1 MMNTN
6 KKTPK
11 LRFKGFTDDWEQRK
25 LNDFGIATGGTSIE
39 SEFVDGGTYKVINI
53 GSYSEESVYND
64 QGLRVNKTDK
74 TKSRI
79 LNKYD
84 LTMIL
89 NDKTAS
95 GNIIGRVLLI
105 DQDNTY
111 VYNQRTE
118 RIEVDTKDFLPMFLY
133 HMLNAP
139 EQRKYIVK
147 ASQGNTQI
155 YVNWSTISN
164 IDYMIPQLLLEQEK
178 IANLF
183 SLINKDITLHQR
195 KLEKLKLNKS
205 ALLQKLFPQKGCTIP
220 DVRFKGFTDAWEQRK
235 LGDVAIITGGGT
247 PSTNVPEYW
256 NGDID
261 WYSPVEIGKNRYV
274 SKSTRKITKLGLEK
288 SSAKLLPIGTVLF
301 TSRAGIG
308 NTAIL
313 QAEGCT
319 NQGFQSITPD
329 SKELDT
335 YFLYTM
341 TPRLKRYGEVTGAG
355 STFVEVSGKQ
365 MEKMSLVLPS
375 LEEQKQIGRF
385 FRTID
390 DSITLHQRKLEKLKL
405 NKSALLQ
412 KLFPQK
418 GCTIPDVRFKGFT
431 DAWEQRKLGD
441 VAIITGGGTPSTNV
455 PEYWNGDIDWYS
467 PVEIGK
473 NRYVSK
479 STRKITKLGLE
490 KSSAKLLPIGTV
502 LFTSRA
508 GIGNTAILQAE
519 GCTNQ
524 GFQSITPDSKELD
537 TYFLYTMTPRL
548 KRYGEVTGA
557 GSTFVEVSGKQME
570 KMSLVLPSLEEQK
583 QIGRFFR
590 TIDDSITLHQRKL
603 DCLISIKKGLLQ
615 QLFV

>member
-25 LNDFGIATGGTSIE
+25 FKDIAFKRGKISEADLPYVEFEDINSGIGTLNKNISQKVGHKKGLLFEAGDVLFGKLRPYLQNWLLCQFAGIAVGDFWVLQPQNVSSAFLYYLIQSEAYQSVANISSGTKMPRSSWPLVSETLFSIPKYKE
-39 SEFVDGGTYKVINI
+39 ANMIGEFF
-53 GSYSEESVYND
+53 
-64 QGLRVNKTDK
+64 
-74 TKSRI
+74 
-79 LNKYD
+79 
-84 LTMIL
+84 
-89 NDKTAS
+89 
-95 GNIIGRVLLI
+95 LLI
-105 DQDNTY
+105 D
-111 VYNQRTE
+111 RT
-118 RIEVDTKDFLPMFLY
+118 
-133 HMLNAP
+133 
-139 EQRKYIVK
+139 
-147 ASQGNTQI
+147 
-155 YVNWSTISN
+155 
-164 IDYMIPQLLLEQEK
+164 
-178 IANLF
+178 
-183 SLINKDITLHQR
+183 
-195 KLEKLKLNKS
+195 
-205 ALLQKLFPQKGCTIP
+205 
-220 DVRFKGFTDAWEQRK
+220 
-235 LGDVAIITGGGT
+235 
-247 PSTNVPEYW
+247 
-256 NGDID
+256 
-261 WYSPVEIGKNRYV
+261 
-274 SKSTRKITKLGLEK
+274 
-288 SSAKLLPIGTVLF
+288 
-301 TSRAGIG
+301 
-308 NTAIL
+308 
-313 QAEGCT
+313 
-319 NQGFQSITPD
+319 
-329 SKELDT
+329 
-335 YFLYTM
+335 
-341 TPRLKRYGEVTGAG
+341 
-355 STFVEVSGKQ
+355 
-365 MEKMSLVLPS
+365 
-375 LEEQKQIGRF
+375 
-385 FRTID
+385 
-390 DSITLHQRKLEKLKL
+390 ITLHQRKLEKLKL

>member
-11 LRFKGFTDDWEQRK
+11 LRFKGFTDDWEQRKLGDVAIITGGGTPSTNVPEYWNGDIDWYSPVEIGKNRYVSKSIRKITKLGLEKSSAKLLPIGTVLFTSRAGIGNTAILQAEGCTNQGFQSITPDSKELDTYFLYTMTPRLKRYGEVTGAGSTFVEVSGKQMEKMSLVLPSLEEQKQIGRFFRTIDDSITLHQRKLEKLKLNKSALLQKLFPQKGCTIPDVRFKGFTDAWEQRK

-195 KLEKLKLNKS
+195 KL
-205 ALLQKLFPQKGCTIP
+205 
-220 DVRFKGFTDAWEQRK
+220 
-235 LGDVAIITGGGT
+235 
-247 PSTNVPEYW
+247 
-256 NGDID
+256 
-261 WYSPVEIGKNRYV
+261 
-274 SKSTRKITKLGLEK
+274 
-288 SSAKLLPIGTVLF
+288 
-301 TSRAGIG
+301 
-308 NTAIL
+308 
-313 QAEGCT
+313 
-319 NQGFQSITPD
+319 
-329 SKELDT
+329 
-335 YFLYTM
+335 
-341 TPRLKRYGEVTGAG
+341 
-355 STFVEVSGKQ
+355 
-365 MEKMSLVLPS
+365 
-375 LEEQKQIGRF
+375 
-385 FRTID
+385 
-390 DSITLHQRKLEKLKL
+390 
-405 NKSALLQ
+405 
-412 KLFPQK
+412 
-418 GCTIPDVRFKGFT
+418 
-431 DAWEQRKLGD
+431 
-441 VAIITGGGTPSTNV
+441 
-455 PEYWNGDIDWYS
+455 
-467 PVEIGK
+467 
-473 NRYVSK
+473 
-479 STRKITKLGLE
+479 
-490 KSSAKLLPIGTV
+490 
-502 LFTSRA
+502 
-508 GIGNTAILQAE
+508 
-519 GCTNQ
+519 
-524 GFQSITPDSKELD
+524 
-537 TYFLYTMTPRL
+537 
-548 KRYGEVTGA
+548 
-557 GSTFVEVSGKQME
+557 
-570 KMSLVLPSLEEQK
+570 
-583 QIGRFFR
+583 
-590 TIDDSITLHQRKL
+590 

>member
-11 LRFKGFTDDWEQRK
+11 LRFKGFTDD
-25 LNDFGIATGGTSIE
+25 
-39 SEFVDGGTYKVINI
+39 
-53 GSYSEESVYND
+53 
-64 QGLRVNKTDK
+64 
-74 TKSRI
+74 
-79 LNKYD
+79 
-84 LTMIL
+84 
-89 NDKTAS
+89 
-95 GNIIGRVLLI
+95 
-105 DQDNTY
+105 
-111 VYNQRTE
+111 
-118 RIEVDTKDFLPMFLY
+118 
-133 HMLNAP
+133 
-139 EQRKYIVK
+139 
-147 ASQGNTQI
+147 
-155 YVNWSTISN
+155 
-164 IDYMIPQLLLEQEK
+164 
-178 IANLF
+178 
-183 SLINKDITLHQR
+183 
-195 KLEKLKLNKS
+195 
-205 ALLQKLFPQKGCTIP
+205 
-220 DVRFKGFTDAWEQRK
+220 WEQRK

>member
-1 MMNTN
+1 MNTN

-11 LRFKGFTDDWEQRK
+11 LRFKGFTDDWEQRNLGNLAEIVRGASPRPISDSKWFDNNSDVGWLRISDVTAQDGRIQYLEQKISKLGQDKTRVVKTPHLLLSIAATVGKPVINYVPTGVHDGFLIFLNPKFNILYAFWWLEMFREEWNKYGQPGSQVNLNSDLVKNQVINIPNEKEQEKISSFLEALDRIITLHQRKLEKLKLNKSALLQKLFPQKGCTIPDVRFKGFTDAWEQRK

-118 RIEVDTKDFLPMFLY
+118 RIEVDTKNFLPMFLY

-195 KLEKLKLNKS
+195 KL
-205 ALLQKLFPQKGCTIP
+205 
-220 DVRFKGFTDAWEQRK
+220 
-235 LGDVAIITGGGT
+235 
-247 PSTNVPEYW
+247 
-256 NGDID
+256 
-261 WYSPVEIGKNRYV
+261 
-274 SKSTRKITKLGLEK
+274 
-288 SSAKLLPIGTVLF
+288 
-301 TSRAGIG
+301 
-308 NTAIL
+308 
-313 QAEGCT
+313 
-319 NQGFQSITPD
+319 
-329 SKELDT
+329 
-335 YFLYTM
+335 
-341 TPRLKRYGEVTGAG
+341 
-355 STFVEVSGKQ
+355 
-365 MEKMSLVLPS
+365 
-375 LEEQKQIGRF
+375 
-385 FRTID
+385 
-390 DSITLHQRKLEKLKL
+390 
-405 NKSALLQ
+405 
-412 KLFPQK
+412 
-418 GCTIPDVRFKGFT
+418 
-431 DAWEQRKLGD
+431 
-441 VAIITGGGTPSTNV
+441 
-455 PEYWNGDIDWYS
+455 
-467 PVEIGK
+467 
-473 NRYVSK
+473 
-479 STRKITKLGLE
+479 
-490 KSSAKLLPIGTV
+490 
-502 LFTSRA
+502 
-508 GIGNTAILQAE
+508 
-519 GCTNQ
+519 
-524 GFQSITPDSKELD
+524 
-537 TYFLYTMTPRL
+537 
-548 KRYGEVTGA
+548 
-557 GSTFVEVSGKQME
+557 
-570 KMSLVLPSLEEQK
+570 
-583 QIGRFFR
+583 
-590 TIDDSITLHQRKL
+590 

>member
-274 SKSTRKITKLGLEK
+274 SKST
-288 SSAKLLPIGTVLF
+288 
-301 TSRAGIG
+301 
-308 NTAIL
+308 
-313 QAEGCT
+313 Q
-319 NQGFQSITPD
+319 
-329 SKELDT
+329 
-335 YFLYTM
+335 
-341 TPRLKRYGEVTGAG
+341 
-355 STFVEVSGKQ
+355 
-365 MEKMSLVLPS
+365 
-375 LEEQKQIGRF
+375 
-385 FRTID
+385 
-390 DSITLHQRKLEKLKL
+390 
-405 NKSALLQ
+405 
-412 KLFPQK
+412 
-418 GCTIPDVRFKGFT
+418 
-431 DAWEQRKLGD
+431 
-441 VAIITGGGTPSTNV
+441 
-455 PEYWNGDIDWYS
+455 
-467 PVEIGK
+467 
-473 NRYVSK
+473 
-479 STRKITKLGLE
+479 KITKLGLE

>member
-1 MMNTN
+1 MNTN

-25 LNDFGIATGGTSIE
+25 LE
-39 SEFVDGGTYKVINI
+39 S
-53 GSYSEESVYND
+53 
-64 QGLRVNKTDK
+64 
-74 TKSRI
+74 
-79 LNKYD
+79 
-84 LTMIL
+84 
-89 NDKTAS
+89 
-95 GNIIGRVLLI
+95 
-105 DQDNTY
+105 
-111 VYNQRTE
+111 
-118 RIEVDTKDFLPMFLY
+118 
-133 HMLNAP
+133 
-139 EQRKYIVK
+139 
-147 ASQGNTQI
+147 
-155 YVNWSTISN
+155 
-164 IDYMIPQLLLEQEK
+164 
-178 IANLF
+178 
-183 SLINKDITLHQR
+183 
-195 KLEKLKLNKS
+195 
-205 ALLQKLFPQKGCTIP
+205 
-220 DVRFKGFTDAWEQRK
+220 
-235 LGDVAIITGGGT
+235 
-247 PSTNVPEYW
+247 
-256 NGDID
+256 
-261 WYSPVEIGKNRYV
+261 
-274 SKSTRKITKLGLEK
+274 
-288 SSAKLLPIGTVLF
+288 LF
-301 TSRAGIG
+301 TKYEDKVS
-308 NTAIL
+308 
-313 QAEGCT
+313 
-319 NQGFQSITPD
+319 TPD
-329 SKELDT
+329 SGYWRLGLRSHCKGTFYTYVDAGHELETTEMYRVKAGNFILNITFAWERALAVTDDEDQGKLVSHRFPQFKPNDDLVIDFFKHT
-335 YFLYTM
+335 LM
-341 TPRLKRYGEVTGAG
+341 DKRFKHHLELSSPGGAG
-355 STFVEVSGKQ
+355 RNKVLKVSDMLKY
-365 MEKMSLVLPS
+365 ELLVPS
-375 LEEQKQIGRF
+375 IQEQNIISSF
-385 FRTID
+385 LNNVDYI
-390 DSITLHQRKLEKLKL
+390 ITLHQRKLEKLKL

>member
-1 MMNTN
+1 MNTN

-11 LRFKGFTDDWEQRK
+11 LRFKGFTDD
-25 LNDFGIATGGTSIE
+25 
-39 SEFVDGGTYKVINI
+39 
-53 GSYSEESVYND
+53 
-64 QGLRVNKTDK
+64 
-74 TKSRI
+74 
-79 LNKYD
+79 
-84 LTMIL
+84 
-89 NDKTAS
+89 
-95 GNIIGRVLLI
+95 
-105 DQDNTY
+105 
-111 VYNQRTE
+111 
-118 RIEVDTKDFLPMFLY
+118 
-133 HMLNAP
+133 
-139 EQRKYIVK
+139 
-147 ASQGNTQI
+147 
-155 YVNWSTISN
+155 
-164 IDYMIPQLLLEQEK
+164 
-178 IANLF
+178 
-183 SLINKDITLHQR
+183 
-195 KLEKLKLNKS
+195 
-205 ALLQKLFPQKGCTIP
+205 
-220 DVRFKGFTDAWEQRK
+220 WEQRK

-431 DAWEQRKLGD
+431 DAWEQRKFKDIAFKRGKISEADLPYVEFEDINSGIGTLNKNISQKVGHKKGLLFEAGD
-441 VAIITGGGTPSTNV
+441 VLFGKLRPYLQNWLLCQFAGIAVGDFWVLQPQNV
-455 PEYWNGDIDWYS
+455 
-467 PVEIGK
+467 
-473 NRYVSK
+473 
-479 STRKITKLGLE
+479 
-490 KSSAKLLPIGTV
+490 SSA
-502 LFTSRA
+502 
-508 GIGNTAILQAE
+508 
-519 GCTNQ
+519 
-524 GFQSITPDSKELD
+524 
-537 TYFLYTMTPRL
+537 FLYYLIQSEAYQSVANISSGTKMPRSSWPL
-548 KRYGEVTGA
+548 VSETLFSIPKYKEANMIGE
-557 GSTFVEVSGKQME
+557 
-570 KMSLVLPSLEEQK
+570 
-583 QIGRFFR
+583 FFLLIDR
-590 TIDDSITLHQRKL
+590 TITLHQRKL